1 MDIETAANLFFLCLV
16 LIGVISFFVGVFFM
30 KKSKNHRI
38 GFLTTITI
46 SFLLLIFLFNW
57 YQSVAVN
64 LYVGT
69 IPFLFNQAFSIVMY
83 LIYLIITGFLF
94 KSLNKQ
100 NIIIQPS

>member
-1 MDIETAANLFFLCLV
+1 MDIETAANLFFLCFF

-30 KKSKNHRI
+30 KKSKNYRI

-69 IPFLFNQAFSIVMY
+69 IPFLFNQAFAIVIY
-83 LIYLIITGFLF
+83 FIYLIVTWLLYR
-94 KSLNKQ
+94 SLNKQ
-100 NIIIQPS
+100 NIVNEPS